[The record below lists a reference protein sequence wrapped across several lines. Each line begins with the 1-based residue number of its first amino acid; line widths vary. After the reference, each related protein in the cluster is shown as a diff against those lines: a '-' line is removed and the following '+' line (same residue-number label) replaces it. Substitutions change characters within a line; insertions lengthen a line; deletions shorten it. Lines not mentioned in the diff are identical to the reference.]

1 MHNFL
6 CLSHNEIVY
15 STDSVLFISSCIC
28 LTCLVFSKYQLVWI
42 FSRYYEHLFCLFGV
56 DKNWLLR
63 YRKPIRATSSSY
75 FFLGSS
81 KFCSLFYFCL
91 WLYFALFEFIIVIFI
106 CFTLTFGQLHFTI
119 VITYGQLLIFLSC
132 FVQIHLILF
141 YPVCIKTQKKFVE
154 LVGNM

>member
-56 DKNWLLR
+56 DKNWFLR

-81 KFCSLFYFCL
+81 KFCSLFFFCL

-119 VITYGQLLIFLSC
+119 VITYGQLLIHFELFCTNSFDTFLCSM
-132 FVQIHLILF
+132 H
-141 YPVCIKTQKKFVE
+141 KNTKKIP
-154 LVGNM
+154 GICR